1 VQDRPL
7 VSVIM
12 PVYNGERFLQ
22 EAIDSIVRQ
31 SFDQMEFVIVNDG
44 STDNS
49 QNIINTNRKRYP
61 WIKVV
66 HLDRNRGVSTAINEG
81 LKHIEAEF
89 VCLAAADD
97 IQYPNRLHD
106 SYQAIVEQERDV
118 LLFEFDMIDEE
129 GQSLNRSNRIP
140 DFLNQENI
148 LLEELKRNY
157 FFSGACLFRYDP
169 SINFDASLRNSEDY
183 DWFLKMLLAQKR
195 IEFLKRSLLQVRVHK
210 GSLSSNH
217 KESQL
222 TSRNVL
228 EKYKFDELYCTLE
241 AQGHAEEDILLTF
254 VIMSVVKDDPDVGL
268 FYCSQ
273 MKPNNKR
280 TLFEKSFYEG
290 VLQTKKENWDQAHSC
305 LLIASDM
312 DSKNAAVYNNL
323 AVADYMVNT
332 NTKNANQYFIS
343 ALKYQPHYYD
353 ALHNQ
358 RQLNENDGSKGK
370 LIITQRLL
378 RDTIIHTNEKLI
390 K

>member
-140 DFLNQENI
+140 DFLNQENTSLTNSI
-148 LLEELKRNY
+148 VPLKPK
-157 FFSGACLFRYDP
+157 GM
-169 SINFDASLRNSEDY
+169 
-183 DWFLKMLLAQKR
+183 LKK
-195 IEFLKRSLLQVRVHK
+195 I
-210 GSLSSNH
+210 
-217 KESQL
+217 
-222 TSRNVL
+222 
-228 EKYKFDELYCTLE
+228 YC
-241 AQGHAEEDILLTF
+241 
-254 VIMSVVKDDPDVGL
+254 
-268 FYCSQ
+268 
-273 MKPNNKR
+273 
-280 TLFEKSFYEG
+280 
-290 VLQTKKENWDQAHSC
+290 
-305 LLIASDM
+305 
-312 DSKNAAVYNNL
+312 
-323 AVADYMVNT
+323 
-332 NTKNANQYFIS
+332 
-343 ALKYQPHYYD
+343 
-353 ALHNQ
+353 
-358 RQLNENDGSKGK
+358 
-370 LIITQRLL
+370 
-378 RDTIIHTNEKLI
+378 
-390 K
+390 